1 MKDYIEERI
10 ISIAQYTIEHNST
23 VRSTAKKFGISK
35 STVHKDLRERLP
47 KLNMELSRQ
56 VNKIL
61 DLNKSERHI
70 RGGLA
75 TKRKY
80 MHQTGK
86 YFFPN
91 KKESIPE
98 VIASEIDS
106 FSFLSFFSEIVD
118 TTGCRLSLVF

>member
-10 ISIAQYTIEHNST
+10 LSIAHYTIDNHST

-47 KLNMELSRQ
+47 QINLELSRD

-61 DLNKSERHI
+61 DFNKSERHI

-75 TKRKY
+75 TRQKY
-80 MHQTGK
+80 LRQAEQK
-86 YFFPN
+86 
-91 KKESIPE
+91 I
-98 VIASEIDS
+98 
-106 FSFLSFFSEIVD
+106 
-118 TTGCRLSLVF
+118 

>member
-1 MKDYIEERI
+1 MKPYIEERI
-10 ISIAQYTIEHNST
+10 LSIAQYTIDNNST

-47 KLNMELSRQ
+47 QINMALSRE

-61 DLNKSERHI
+61 DINKSERHI

-80 MHQTGK
+80 MHK
-86 YFFPN
+86 A
-91 KKESIPE
+91 E
-98 VIASEIDS
+98 
-106 FSFLSFFSEIVD
+106 
-118 TTGCRLSLVF
+118 

>member
-10 ISIAQYTIEHNST
+10 LSIAQYTIDNNST

-47 KLNMELSRQ
+47 QINMELSKD

-61 DLNKSERHI
+61 DINKSERQI

-80 MHQTGK
+80 LHK
-86 YFFPN
+86 
-91 KKESIPE
+91 
-98 VIASEIDS
+98 AD
-106 FSFLSFFSEIVD
+106 
-118 TTGCRLSLVF
+118 

>member
-1 MKDYIEERI
+1 MKPYIEERI
-10 ISIAQYTIEHNST
+10 LSIAQYTIDNNST

-47 KLNMELSRQ
+47 EINMELSKE

-61 DLNKSERHI
+61 DINKSERHI

-80 MHQTGK
+80 MHQA
-86 YFFPN
+86 
-91 KKESIPE
+91 E
-98 VIASEIDS
+98 
-106 FSFLSFFSEIVD
+106 
-118 TTGCRLSLVF
+118 

>member
-10 ISIAQYTIEHNST
+10 LSIAHYTIEHNST

-47 KLNMELSRQ
+47 QINAELSKE

-61 DLNKSERHI
+61 DFNKSERHI

-80 MHQTGK
+80 MHKT
-86 YFFPN
+86 
-91 KKESIPE
+91 
-98 VIASEIDS
+98 A
-106 FSFLSFFSEIVD
+106 L
-118 TTGCRLSLVF
+118 

>member
-80 MHQTGK
+80 MHQAGK
-86 YFFPN
+86 
-91 KKESIPE
+91 
-98 VIASEIDS
+98 
-106 FSFLSFFSEIVD
+106 
-118 TTGCRLSLVF
+118 

>member
-1 MKDYIEERI
+1 MKPYIEERI
-10 ISIAQYTIEHNST
+10 LSIAHYTIENNST

-47 KLNMELSRQ
+47 QINLELSGA

-61 DLNKSERHI
+61 DTNKSERHI

-80 MHQTGK
+80 MH
-86 YFFPN
+86 
-91 KKESIPE
+91 KKE
-98 VIASEIDS
+98 
-106 FSFLSFFSEIVD
+106 
-118 TTGCRLSLVF
+118 R

>member
-86 YFFPN
+86 
-91 KKESIPE
+91 
-98 VIASEIDS
+98 
-106 FSFLSFFSEIVD
+106 
-118 TTGCRLSLVF
+118 

>member
-61 DLNKSERHI
+61 DLNKSDGDI

-86 YFFPN
+86 
-91 KKESIPE
+91 
-98 VIASEIDS
+98 
-106 FSFLSFFSEIVD
+106 
-118 TTGCRLSLVF
+118 